1 MNGSIIGIWS
11 GKHITLEISNDEAT
25 VEYDCATGKIDG
37 KIKLDKKNNFRIS
50 GTYLEERGGPVR
62 LGEQSNAVKVTFTG
76 QIKGKKMNLTVSRN
90 DTKKLIGKFTLYY
103 GREPYLVK
111 CR

>member
-1 MNGSIIGIWS
+1 MNDSISGVWS
-11 GKHITLEISNDEAT
+11 GKHITLEISDNGASVDF
-25 VEYDCATGKIDG
+25 DCANGKIDG
-37 KIKLDKKNNFRIS
+37 KIKSDKNNNFSIL
-50 GTYLEERGGPVR
+50 GTYLEEKGGPVR
-62 LGEQSNAVKVTFTG
+62 PADSTRAITASFIGK
-76 QIKGKKMNLTVSRN
+76 IKGKKMTLVIRRN

>member
-1 MNGSIIGIWS
+1 M
-11 GKHITLEISNDEAT
+11 TL
-25 VEYDCATGKIDG
+25 V
-37 KIKLDKKNNFRIS
+37 
-50 GTYLEERGGPVR
+50 
-62 LGEQSNAVKVTFTG
+62 
-76 QIKGKKMNLTVSRN
+76 VSRN

>member
-1 MNGSIIGIWS
+1 MNDSIIGIWS
-11 GKHITLEISNDEAT
+11 GKHITLDVSDTDTTIDF
-25 VEYDCATGKIDG
+25 DCAAGKIDG
-37 KIKLDKKNNFRIS
+37 KIRLDKKNSFSIL
-50 GTYLEERGGPVR
+50 GTYLEEKGGPISPDN
-62 LGEQSNAVKVTFTG
+62 QAKPIPVKFVG
-76 QIKGKKMNLTVSRN
+76 QIKGKKMMLVVSRN

>member
-1 MNGSIIGIWS
+1 MG
-11 GKHITLEISNDEAT
+11 A
-25 VEYDCATGKIDG
+25 
-37 KIKLDKKNNFRIS
+37 NNSFTIL
-50 GTYLEERGGPVR
+50 GTYLEERGGSVR
-62 LGEQSNAVKVTFTG
+62 PDDQSKAIIVRYTG
-76 QIKGKKMNLTVSRN
+76 QIKGKKMTLVVSGS

>member
-1 MNGSIIGIWS
+1 M
-11 GKHITLEISNDEAT
+11 
-25 VEYDCATGKIDG
+25 
-37 KIKLDKKNNFRIS
+37 
-50 GTYLEERGGPVR
+50 GTYLEERGGSVR
-62 LGEQSNAVKVTFTG
+62 PGDQWKAITVRYIG
-76 QIKGKKMNLTVSRN
+76 QIKGEKMTLVVSRN

>member
-1 MNGSIIGIWS
+1 MNDSIIGIWS
-11 GKHITLEISNDEAT
+11 GKHITLEISDDEAT

-37 KIKLDKKNNFRIS
+37 KIKLDKKNSFSIL
-50 GTYLEERGGPVR
+50 GTYLEEKGGPVR
-62 LGEQSNAVKVTFTG
+62 LDEQSKAIKVRFIG
-76 QIKGKKMNLTVSRN
+76 QIKGKKMTLVVRRN